1 MAAFLKKRGYLQE
14 GEDNSF
20 CIFCVLSRL
29 SARVR
34 EYYRTKEK
42 FPHEIG
48 VLLGYP
54 TADVEGFIKNEGKN
68 CLFTGYWKVYQ
79 NEQKAKCIFAAFDEV
94 REVTVREVLEGKELL
109 HIMKRSL
116 FFDEN

>member
-14 GEDNSF
+14 SENNAF
-20 CIFCVLSRL
+20 CIFCALSRL

-34 EYYRTKEK
+34 EYYRKKEK

-79 NEQKAKCIFAAFDEV
+79 NEQKAKRIFAAFDEA